1 MSNLNHRRVLNDL
14 EIAANS
20 TKRLCRALSFL
31 HESFV
36 ASGNDAAG
44 ILLLLSNDAF
54 KVSEDLAALAEKLAD
69 NDEVEQD
76 KAALAEDDYSE
87 IRAMIRRRKQASG
100 EAPPIEFELTADQF
114 SDLAIAAKQAG
125 QSVDDFASR
134 LVSDHLKRWL
144 DEPATA

>member
-1 MSNLNHRRVLNDL
+1 MSILKHRRVLNDL

-44 ILLLLSNDAF
+44 ILLLLSNGAF

-76 KAALAEDDYSE
+76 KAALAEDD
-87 IRAMIRRRKQASG
+87 
-100 EAPPIEFELTADQF
+100 
-114 SDLAIAAKQAG
+114 
-125 QSVDDFASR
+125 FASR
-134 LVSDHLKRWL
+134 MISDYLKRWL
-144 DEPATA
+144 AAPATA

>member
-1 MSNLNHRRVLNDL
+1 MCIRD
-14 EIAANS
+14 
-20 TKRLCRALSFL
+20 
-31 HESFV
+31 SFV